1 LGLLFFILWLAPTI
15 RWRIDFGAFSF
26 AFLEPVVLCVIVLLL
41 LSRKNSKFSINAS
54 ILVLL
59 LFFMW
64 ILVIRPWSADWKHGL
79 SDLRDWL
86 IPIIIFSLLLST
98 IKQGWQKW
106 TTTLIPV
113 AVLQAGFGVFQVITD
128 SSRPFASIESLY
140 KMDILSRKVSSF
152 AVGFF
157 EHPNSL
163 AVFLIIAIMISIGW
177 FEEQNTLRRKVLP
190 AAIVILLILTL
201 YWTFAKAEILT
212 IGLMIFFYAA
222 IPYIRSSRVFIILST
237 LTIFLTLGVGW
248 LAINQWPL
256 EFGTIWWRISLWKS
270 VFQTIYENPGILILG
285 NGEAVFAA
293 NAIWAQ
299 PHSLLFDI
307 LLNYGVIG
315 VLILSLLFVV
325 IIKYGTK
332 SFNRGDFKR
341 FGILR
346 ALWVSILGFL
356 ITGLVESS
364 LLGIET
370 RMLFLLMVA
379 CFIGLSR
386 EIAQTNLTSLTQP
399 TRDVLLENNP

>member
-1 LGLLFFILWLAPTI
+1 MI
-15 RWRIDFGAFSF
+15 
-26 AFLEPVVLCVIVLLL
+26 
-41 LSRKNSKFSINAS
+41 
-54 ILVLL
+54 
-59 LFFMW
+59 
-64 ILVIRPWSADWKHGL
+64 
-79 SDLRDWL
+79 
-86 IPIIIFSLLLST
+86 
-98 IKQGWQKW
+98 
-106 TTTLIPV
+106 LIPV
-113 AVLQAGFGVFQVITD
+113 AVLQAGLGVFQVITD

-140 KMDILSRKVSSF
+140 KLDILSREVPSF
-152 AVGFF
+152 ALGFF

-177 FEEQNTLRRKVLP
+177 FEEQNTLKRKVLP

-201 YWTFAKAEILT
+201 YWTYAKAEILT

-222 IPYIRSSRVFIILST
+222 VPYIRSSRAFIILST

-248 LAINQWPL
+248 LAINQWPK
-256 EFGTIWWRISLWKS
+256 EFNTIWWRISLWKS
-270 VFQTIYENPGILILG
+270 VAQTIYENPGILILG
-285 NGEAVFAA
+285 NGETVFAA

-307 LLNYGVIG
+307 LLKYGLIG
-315 VLILSLLFVV
+315 VLILLLLFVV

-341 FGILR
+341 SGILR

-364 LLGIET
+364 LIGIET
-370 RMLFLLMVA
+370 RMLFLMLVA

-386 EIAQTNLTSLTQP
+386 EISHTNYSHLTQQS
-399 TRDVLLENNP
+399 RDVLLEKKP